1 MNTDLCDEDGN
12 LKKELTGDGIHLKA
26 SACELWHKFLCKNAI
41 VLPAAEKAKEDKNT
55 TEASSKKEEAEK
67 AEKEASE
74 KETAEKN
81 TSVKDSSEKE
91 TLEKEKNDITLRRS
105 PSKQLLLY
113 DRSVSGHERQ
123 LSFFREA
130 PGERRGSDC
139 DP

>member
-1 MNTDLCDEDGN
+1 MRLNQAIATLANGRNIFYIDMNTDLCDEDGN

-74 KETAEKN
+74 KET
-81 TSVKDSSEKE
+81 SEKS
-91 TLEKEKNDITLRRS
+91 TLEKDT
-105 PSKQLLLY
+105 
-113 DRSVSGHERQ
+113 SGKE
-123 LSFFREA
+123 
-130 PGERRGSDC
+130 
-139 DP
+139 